1 MNISYQ
7 IEILLTS
14 EGQSLLVKSVDSDV
28 FGPDHSIFER
38 AVTDQHQLYA
48 CFSDSVGI
56 LVLAVL
62 FDAACPDEGQKGH
75 GGCLQQFDVLLEG
88 GLNICSEV
96 GDDGGRHEPSVHG
109 LVGESDLRGQLL
121 GDIFDFPGCFGHH
134 SLAVVEHFL
143 GISKNH
149 VNFII
154 FLLKGEK
161 NEFYN
166 LVLTDIPDW
175 QIPDHIVENLPATQ
189 IAFVQGGILSNNV
202 SLVGLFAFFEQKGFC
217 EQLSEIFIKIFVN
230 LELSFA

>member
-1 MNISYQ
+1 MNISDQ

-14 EGQSLLVKSVDSDV
+14 EGQSLLVESVDSDV

-48 CFSDSVGI
+48 CLSDSVGI

-88 GLNICSEV
+88 GFNICSEV
-96 GDDGGRHEPSVHG
+96 GDDGGGHEPSVHG
-109 LVGESDLRGQLL
+109 LVGKPNLCGQLL
-121 GDIFDFPGCFGHH
+121 GDIFDFSGCFGHH

-154 FLLKGEK
+154 FLLKGEE
-161 NEFYN
+161 NEFNY
-166 LVLTDIPDW
+166 LVLADVPDW
-175 QIPDHIVENLPATQ
+175 QISHHIIENLPPAE
-189 IAFVQGGILSNNV
+189 IAFVQGGILSNDV
-202 SLVGLFAFFEQKGFC
+202 GLVGLFALFEQKGFS
-217 EQLSEIFIKIFVN
+217 EQLSEILVKILVD
-230 LELSFA
+230 L